1 MIRKVSFEIT
11 KAMKKGIRID
21 SEGCFLSR
29 MIKFKNIKFKKG
41 GGAVYGGN

>member
-1 MIRKVSFEIT
+1 MIREVPSEIVKT
-11 KAMKKGIRID
+11 LKNGIKID
-21 SEGCFLSR
+21 SEGDFLSG

>member
-1 MIRKVSFEIT
+1 MIREVSSEIAKT
-11 KAMKKGIRID
+11 MKKGVRID
-21 SEGCFLSR
+21 SERCFLSG